1 MPEAQ
6 PGIMRIAVEGERVA
20 PGKLPLRDLR
30 RIGELAQQ
38 GIERIARVLIGE
50 PGYAPGPLPE
60 TVREAT
66 ELLVVGVE
74 QGSAVAV
81 IELNPPPEDEV
92 EVDRLMPLPVRDLGL
107 RAMDHFVEGLHQ
119 LEVSTDGSIPEGW
132 DISVVEVAEKL
143 AEAASERRLRVTFK
157 AKSPTTS
164 EKVAHI
170 GPEAID
176 LFRVRHATVRRRRS
190 AQGELVAID
199 LEKGR
204 LDVKGSKGPR
214 IQCQFGPELLD
225 QARHLVGETVLVSGE
240 EEVDLASNKSGRL
253 EVDTLKLS
261 TQQVL
266 PYEAFWLNRSAA
278 EQAAEQGT
286 RPLGHIAELASED
299 FSEEDINGFLE
310 AMAELRSAEQ
320 QK

>member
-1 MPEAQ
+1 MPQAD

-38 GIERIARVLIGE
+38 GIERTARVLLGE
-50 PGYAPGPLPE
+50 PGAAPGPLPE
-60 TVREAT
+60 AVREAT
-66 ELLVVGVE
+66 ELLLVGVE

-81 IELNPPPEDEV
+81 IELNPPADNEV
-92 EVDRLMPLPVRDLGL
+92 EDDRLMPLPIRDLGL
-107 RAMDHFVEGLHQ
+107 RAMDRFVEGLHQ
-119 LEVSTDGSIPEGW
+119 LELSQDGGIPEGW
-132 DISVVEVAEKL
+132 DTSVVEVAEKL
-143 AEAASERRLRVTFK
+143 AEAASERRVRVTIKSK
-157 AKSPTTS
+157 APTTA

-170 GPEAID
+170 DPETAD
-176 LFRVRHATVRRRRS
+176 RFRVHRATVKRRRT

-204 LDVKGSKGPR
+204 LDLKGSRGPR
-214 IQCQFGPELLD
+214 IHCQFGPELLD

-240 EEVDLASNKSGRL
+240 EEVDLASNKPGRL

-261 TQQVL
+261 SQQVL
-266 PYEAFWLNRSAA
+266 PHEAFWLNRSAS

-286 RPLGHIAELASED
+286 RPLRDVSELASKD
-299 FSEEDINGFLE
+299 FSVGDIEGFLE
-310 AMAELRSAEQ
+310 AMAELRSAE
-320 QK
+320 